1 MRSTPAILLALS
13 LFCGS
18 AAVAAP
24 PSKME
29 QAKAKENKADLTANV
44 AINREVIQLLERS
57 KKRLQAS
64 KGKDTTGH
72 RARAIEH
79 IQKAMFE
86 VRAQTS
92 KPGH

>member
-1 MRSTPAILLALS
+1 MRTTPIILTLA
-13 LFCGS
+13 LFCGG
-18 AAVAAP
+18 AALAEP
-24 PSKME
+24 PSKMQ
-29 QAKAKENKADLTANV
+29 QAKAQESKVDLNHNV

-64 KGKDTTGH
+64 KGKDITGH